1 MPIRVRLALSF
12 AAVTLLL
19 VGVGGVLFVRSF
31 RAGLVDSL
39 GPGLR
44 VQSDSLVTRVR
55 ENGTNAALNTA
66 QVDIVEQVLDDSG
79 RVLATTREGGAG
91 PLVRG
96 ATVREAARS
105 RVFTNTKVGGE
116 QEPYRVLAAP
126 VMTGSGRQIV
136 VVATSLEATDEA
148 VTRVREALLVGG
160 GSAVLLAAIGGW
172 LLSAAALRPVE
183 RMRREAEDIS
193 EHDAASRLAVPGTH
207 DEIASLATTM
217 NGLLERLH
225 DALTRQRAFVADA
238 GHELRTPLALL
249 RTELELADRP
259 QRTDLELREALRHA
273 AGSVERLARLTEDL
287 LLLARTDDG
296 IERRFERVRLPEV
309 VEASVAAAR
318 ELASSAGV
326 AIAIE
331 VEIRDRPD
339 VSGSPNLLQ
348 RAVDNVV
355 ENARRYAPAG
365 STITVRVS
373 SAGPD
378 AVVEVLDD
386 GPGFPPEFL
395 PRAFER
401 FRRADDARARVDGGS
416 GLGLSIVLAIA
427 RVHGGTASAGNRP
440 TGGAIVTLTIPR
452 SMAGEVPG
460 EASPEM

>member
-44 VQSDSLVTRVR
+44 AQSSALVAQVR
-55 ENGTNAALNTA
+55 ENGSSAALNTA
-66 QVDIVEQVLDDSG
+66 QVDIVQQVLDASG
-79 RVLATTREGGAG
+79 RVLASTREGG
-91 PLVRG
+91 PEPVVRRE
-96 ATVREAARS
+96 TVRAAARS
-105 RVFTNTKVGGE
+105 RVFTNTRVGGE

-172 LLSAAALRPVE
+172 LLSAAALRPVD
-183 RMRREAEDIS
+183 RMRRQAEDIS

-207 DEIASLATTM
+207 DEIAALATTM
-217 NGLLERLH
+217 NDLLERLH
-225 DALTRQRAFVADA
+225 EALLRQRSFVADA

-259 QRTDLELREALRHA
+259 QRTEPELRDALRHA
-273 AGSVERLARLTEDL
+273 GGSVERLARLTEDL

-296 IERRFERVRLPEV
+296 IERRFEGVRLPDI
-309 VEASVAAAR
+309 VEASVANAR

-326 AIAIE
+326 AIE
-331 VEIRDRPD
+331 VEVRDQPD
-339 VSGSPNLLQ
+339 VVGSPSLLQ
-348 RAVDNVV
+348 RAVDNLV
-355 ENARRYAPAG
+355 ENALRYAPAG
-365 STITVRVS
+365 STITARVGS
-373 SAGPD
+373 RGPNGI
-378 AVVEVLDD
+378 VEVLDD
-386 GPGFPPEFL
+386 GPGFPPEFI

-427 RVHGGTASAGNRP
+427 RVHGGTATAANRASR
-440 TGGAIVTLTIPR
+440 GAIVTLVVPR
-452 SMAGEVPG
+452 SRAGDVAADA
-460 EASPEM
+460 ASEM